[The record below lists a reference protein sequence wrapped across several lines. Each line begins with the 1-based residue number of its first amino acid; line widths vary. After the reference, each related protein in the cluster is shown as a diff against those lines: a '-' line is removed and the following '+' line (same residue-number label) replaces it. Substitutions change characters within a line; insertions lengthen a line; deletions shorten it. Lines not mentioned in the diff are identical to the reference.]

1 MLQMNHISKVFPGV
15 KALDD
20 VTFTVEKGQI
30 HALIGENGA
39 GKSTLIKILSGAY
52 TCDEGEIIVDGEHIK
67 NATPA
72 MMIEKGIAV
81 IYQEFMLLEHQTVAE
96 NIFLGRAPKT
106 SLGFIDYRKMREDS
120 LKILKELRLEI
131 NPDAKICELSVA
143 KKQMVEIAKAMS
155 RNAKII
161 VLDEPTAVLCEAELE
176 GLFEI
181 VRGLAAQG
189 ITFVYISHR
198 LKEVFELCTHLTIM
212 KDGKVVESGEV
223 SNYDTDK
230 LVSLMVGRDV
240 ANIYPPKDHEIG
252 EEILRVEGLT
262 RKGIINNVSFN
273 FRKGEILGIAGLA
286 GAGRTE
292 ILRAIIGADPIDCG
306 TIAIEGKTVSFKGPR
321 DGINAKIGIVPEER
335 RTQGLMLK
343 QDMTYN
349 ITIASLRKYMSAR
362 FMISPKKER
371 KDAKSFV
378 EMFHIRPGAV
388 DTVTQNMSGGNQQ
401 KVVLSKWLTTECKIL
416 LVDEPTRGIDV
427 GAKQEIY
434 QILNNLV
441 KQGMSIIM
449 VSSELPE
456 LLGICDRIMVM
467 NEGDLAAILDAKD
480 ATEEKIMS
488 FAAACPV

>member
-1 MLQMNHISKVFPGV
+1 MLKMNHISKVFPGV

-20 VTFTVEKGQI
+20 VTFTVGKGQI

-52 TCDEGEIIVDGEHIK
+52 SCDEGEIIANGEQIK
-67 NATPA
+67 NANPA

-106 SLGFIDYRKMREDS
+106 PLGFIDYKKMREDS

-131 NPDAKICELSVA
+131 SPDEKICDLSVA

-176 GLFEI
+176 GLFDI

-189 ITFVYISHR
+189 ITFIYISHR

-230 LVSLMVGRDV
+230 LVTLMVGRDV
-240 ANIYPPKDHEIG
+240 ANIYPPRNHEIG
-252 EEILRVEGLT
+252 EEIMQVEALT
-262 RKGIINNVSFN
+262 RKGIINDVSFSL
-273 FRKGEILGIAGLA
+273 RKGEILGIAGLA

-292 ILRAIIGADPIDCG
+292 ILRAIIGADPIDSG
-306 TIAIEGKTVSFKGPR
+306 TIKIEGKVVKFKGPK
-321 DGINAKIGIVPEER
+321 DGINAKLGIVPEER

-349 ITIASLRKYMSAR
+349 ITIASLKKYMSSGL
-362 FMISPKKER
+362 FISPRGER
-371 KDAKSFV
+371 KDAKKFV
-378 EMFHIRPGAV
+378 EMFHIRPGAIE
-388 DTVTQNMSGGNQQ
+388 TVAKNMSGGNQQ

-441 KQGMSIIM
+441 KEGMSIIM

-456 LLGICDRIMVM
+456 LLGTCDRILVM
-467 NEGDLAAILDAKD
+467 NEGNLAATMDAKD
-480 ATEEKIMS
+480 ATEEKIMTY
-488 FAAACPV
+488 AAACPI